1 VDAPFLSD
9 QELIRPWRRAT
20 IVASLVAAVELVL
33 LIVIGMLLLAK
44 PLSHALQQQAEAKVL
59 APAKAQGKQAKQIL
73 PTTIAVGLPK
83 LSRQETGVFVLNG
96 NGRSGAAATAA
107 GKLKGFGYVVPGTGN
122 APRDDYAT
130 TFIMFRPGYKAE
142 ALRLGRDLKIKAV
155 SPIDGITPGELRGA
169 HLAVILGRG

>member
-1 VDAPFLSD
+1 VDAPFVSD

-20 IVASLVAAVELVL
+20 IVASLVAGVELVL

-59 APAKAQGKQAKQIL
+59 APAKEQGKQAKQIL

-96 NGRSGAAATAA
+96 NGRSGAAAAAA

-130 TFIMFRPGYKAE
+130 TFIMFRPGFKAE

>member
-20 IVASLVAAVELVL
+20 IVASLVAALELVL

-44 PLSHALQQQAEAKVL
+44 PLSHALQQQAESKAL
-59 APAKAQGKQAKQIL
+59 APARAQTKTII
-73 PTTIAVGLPK
+73 PRTIAVGLPK
-83 LSRQETGVFVLNG
+83 LSRQETGVYVLNG
-96 NGRSGAAATAA
+96 NGRSGAAAAAA

-130 TFIMFRPGYKAE
+130 TFVMFRPGYKAE
-142 ALRLGRDLKIKAV
+142 ALRLGRDLRIKPI
-155 SPIDGITPGELRGA
+155 SPLDGITPGELRGA

>member
-20 IVASLVAAVELVL
+20 IVASLVAALELVV

-44 PLSHALQQQAEAKVL
+44 PLSHALQQQAETKVL
-59 APAKAQGKQAKQIL
+59 APAREQGKQATQIL
-73 PTTIAVGLPK
+73 PKTIAVGLPK

-96 NGRSGAAATAA
+96 NGRSGAAALAA
-107 GKLKGFGYVVPGTGN
+107 NRLKGYGYVVPGTGN

-142 ALRLGRDLKIKAV
+142 ALRLGRDLRIKAV
-155 SPIDGITPGELRGA
+155 SPLDGLSPGELRGA

>member
-1 VDAPFLSD
+1 VDAPFVSD

-20 IVASLVAAVELVL
+20 IVASLVAGVELVL

-59 APAKAQGKQAKQIL
+59 APAKEQGKQATQIL

-96 NGRSGAAATAA
+96 NGRSGAAAAAA

-130 TFIMFRPGYKAE
+130 TFIMFRPGFKAE